1 MTQQTTGQTPGQAPG
16 QATGQAAPRVARGA
30 GGPRATRAPRVRAHG
45 ERFALL
51 GAWALVLAVFC
62 VLRPDTYATAGNLQS
77 VLGSQAVLLIVSLGV
92 LLPLTTGEFDLSVA
106 STLSLSAMVTAVLNV
121 QHGWGI
127 GTAVLAGVGSAL
139 VVGLANAVGVVRFG
153 IPSFIVTLG
162 SGTFALGVVQ
172 WISGQSSVTGIDPAL
187 VSATVGSRFLGVP
200 LQFYAALLAAVV
212 LALVL
217 EFTPL
222 GRRLLFVGRSP
233 KVAELSGFAVD
244 RLRAGA
250 FLGAS
255 LIAGLAGVVYAG
267 ALGGADPSSG
277 QSFLLPAF
285 AAAYLGATAIVPGRF
300 NPIGTVVAVYF
311 LSSGVVGL
319 QMMGAQSFVQQLFY
333 GGALVVAVGLSRYV
347 RHRAAAAG

>member
-1 MTQQTTGQTPGQAPG
+1 MSTSTRSTSSAASTTPAPPELSG
-16 QATGQAAPRVARGA
+16 GAP
-30 GGPRATRAPRVRAHG
+30 RAPRRRLGPHA
-45 ERFALL
+45 ERYALL
-51 GAWALVLAVFC
+51 AVWLVVVVVFAIA
-62 VLRPDTYATAGNLQS
+62 RPDTYPTAGNLQS
-77 VLGSQAVLLIVSLGV
+77 VLGSQAVLLIASLGV
-92 LLPLTTGEFDLSVA
+92 LLPLITGEFDLSVA
-106 STLSLSAMVTAVLNV
+106 SALGLSAMVTAVLNV
-121 QHGWGI
+121 QHGWSL

-139 VVGLANAVGVVRFG
+139 AVGIVNALGVVLFG

-172 WISGQSSVTGIDPAL
+172 WVSGQSTVTGIDAAL
-187 VSATVGSRFLGVP
+187 VQATVGSRVLGVP
-200 LQFYAALLAAVV
+200 LQFFYGLAAAVV

-233 KVAELSGFAVD
+233 AVARLSGFNVP

-250 FLGAS
+250 FLSCS

-267 ALGGADPSSG
+267 ALGGADPSSA

-285 AAAYLGATAIVPGRF
+285 AAAYLGATAIVPGQF

-319 QMMGAQSFVQQLFY
+319 QMLGAQSFVQQLFY
-333 GGALVVAVGLSRYV
+333 GGALVVAVGLSRFV
-347 RHRAAAAG
+347 RNRTTR

>member
-1 MTQQTTGQTPGQAPG
+1 MTQETTTTRQDGARRTTGPIGEHGGTP
-16 QATGQAAPRVARGA
+16 AAPARRR
-30 GGPRATRAPRVRAHG
+30 GGGHA
-45 ERFALL
+45 ERFALI
-51 GAWALVLAVFC
+51 GAWALVLLVFSL
-62 VLRPDTYATAGNLQS
+62 LRPETYPTAGNVQS
-77 VLGSQAVLLIVSLGV
+77 VLGSQAVLLVLALGV

-127 GTAVLAGVGSAL
+127 ATAVLAGIGAALLVGA
-139 VVGLANAVGVVRFG
+139 ANAVGVVRFG

-200 LQFYAALLAAVV
+200 LQFYVALAAAVV

-233 KVAELSGFAVD
+233 QVAALSGFAVD
-244 RLRAGA
+244 RLRSGA

-255 LIAGLAGVVYAG
+255 LMAGLAGVVYAG

-300 NPIGTVVAVYF
+300 NPIGTLVAVYF

-347 RHRAAAAG
+347 RHRSVATG